1 MPTGT
6 TFITWGEV
14 HAYTVVPKL
23 TQYYIA
29 MRRSECASA
38 VCCALQPETENLRG
52 ILTLVLVTKYK
63 IERNRIR
70 CVNRTECPIH

>member
-14 HAYTVVPKL
+14 RAYTVVPKL

-38 VCCALQPETENLRG
+38 VCECG
-52 ILTLVLVTKYK
+52 VLCVTTRDGKFERNFDFSVSYK
-63 IERNRIR
+63 IQNWKEPYQMRK
-70 CVNRTECPIH
+70 